1 MDWAKPLL
9 NQGPVIIYATAAA
22 DRVKAAQEKLG
33 VERAG
38 ALVEE
43 ALAEI
48 ARQLVHEGV
57 RQLIV
62 AGGETS
68 GAVGKALNVTS
79 LRIGPTIQPR
89 LPWTVSLEDTPLSLA
104 FKSATF
110 VAIHLFTQH
119 RSPMS

>member
-68 GAVGKALNVTS
+68 GAGIGRAPWRERVCQYVEVSVVAGS
-79 LRIGPTIQPR
+79 LKKKTIK
-89 LPWTVSLEDTPLSLA
+89 
-104 FKSATF
+104 KSE
-110 VAIHLFTQH
+110 HE
-119 RSPMS
+119 

>member
-1 MDWAKPLL
+1 MARGTPAYAIDPLRLAANENQVAQAMDWAKPLL

-62 AGGETS
+62 AGGES
-68 GAVGKALNVTS
+68 GRAWARERVCQYV
-79 LRIGPTIQPR
+79 
-89 LPWTVSLEDTPLSLA
+89 
-104 FKSATF
+104 
-110 VAIHLFTQH
+110 
-119 RSPMS
+119 